1 RTYNLQSPFPEEFNR
16 QSTSIIATY
25 HFAPTE
31 LAKENL
37 LKEGRENVYVTGNT
51 VIDALTTT
59 VQEDYTHTHLD
70 LNANNRLILL
80 TA

>member
-1 RTYNLQSPFPEEFNR
+1 M
-16 QSTSIIATY
+16 
-25 HFAPTE
+25 
-31 LAKENL
+31 
-37 LKEGRENVYVTGNT
+37 TGNT

-80 TA
+80 RLLIRENLGENR